1 MFQWGEDCRDGFRQK
16 KTASVDAGDLLDPG
30 LNIVDLSVGR
40 CSVGFVKS
48 NGNAF
53 IIRTTVRKDGTRAVQ
68 RQSKRV
74 FICSESDQC
83 KVKIQAVRCADES
96 VTVLSEAGIVFC
108 VDAGHARFIPRT
120 PEALR
125 NRPVSQVAC
134 GSQHFVTLTRDG
146 QVYTWGQGSRGQL
159 GLGEEHQDTHSPQHL
174 LSLSAMPL
182 VQISAGGEQSFALS
196 VSGGVFGWGRND
208 CGQLGLG
215 DRTDRH
221 TPTSIHCLNKKKTV
235 DVSCGND
242 HTVILTK
249 TGAVFTFGS
258 GKYGQLGHNSFR
270 DEVRPRLVAELWGT
284 KVTKIACGRH
294 HTLALTASRRVY
306 SFGCD
311 EQGQLGYRQESHPS
325 VPLPVQLPRDTTI
338 SLIISNIYAGENYS
352 FATCTSLQ
360 GAGVEANTD
369 NVSYHCIESGINK
382 WMSKRK
388 SKSRQELKKDILK
401 TISSASCWNQSFLD
415 QSNEKHFQTSPE
427 YSGLNLSLA
436 QQAFEKLA
444 KKDIVLMEVED
455 AVLLL
460 LPSLVEKPVGV
471 EGLRIFLLLSELLHV
486 TQSEELAVNAAA
498 AMQRLSTESLRVIGD
513 WWYSLSPSTMIK
525 HVEAWKNAVSERL
538 GLVYLSFDPTVTNLL
553 LVLQNMYNANNRIAG
568 CPRIPEKTFCLQ
580 IDQPFV
586 EADVEHL
593 QMVRSKNVD
602 NQTKFLLDFPFLM
615 DVTSKVYAFNYVAAR
630 SKGIAGPQWFLRI
643 IGEIPHL
650 VDHLK
655 LRLKRATLW
664 KDAFTQLAAA
674 APDTFKNMLV
684 VYLDEDPKI
693 SNVYKCDLF
702 HHVFNDMVSTQSDM
716 FMFDDSKT
724 LVWFPSK
731 VTEEDKKTFLV
742 LGVLCGLA
750 MYNQCI
756 MRLPFPLVLFK
767 KLLDV
772 EPTLE
777 DLKEFSNIGRSLQDV
792 LDYEDDVLQNLYMS
806 YLIHWD
812 GTEVDLDPQ
821 CPGKPVTSQN
831 KKEFVDAYVNHVF
844 NTSVDGAFQEF
855 KRGFFQVCDQD
866 LVKLFRAEELQELLV
881 GKDTFDWTKL
891 KENTIYSGGYKADH
905 PTIQMFWEVF
915 GELTEDQR
923 KDFIWFLTGFR
934 RVPVFGMDQIKMLIE
949 VKQVQSDCPDQHY
962 PESLTCYSLL
972 ILPLYSTKEVMRDRL
987 TEALIPENVFLT

>member
-30 LNIVDLSVGR
+30 MNIVDLSVGR

-68 RQSKRV
+68 RQKYV
-74 FICSESDQC
+74 QC

-96 VTVLSEAGIVFC
+96 VTLLSEAGIVFC

-249 TGAVFTFGS
+249 NGAVFTFGS

-311 EQGQLGYRQESHPS
+311 EQGQLGHRQESHPS
-325 VPLPVQLPRDTTI
+325 VPLPVQLPRDATNV
-338 SLIISNIYAGENYS
+338 LIINNIYAGENYS

-401 TISSASCWNQSFLD
+401 TISSASCWNRSFLD

-444 KKDIVLMEVED
+444 TKDYILMEVED

-498 AMQRLSTESLRVIGD
+498 AMQRLSPESLQVIGD

-538 GLVYLSFDPTVTNLL
+538 GLVHLSFHPTVINLL

-580 IDQPFV
+580 FDPTLVQI
-586 EADVEHL
+586 DVEFL
-593 QMVRSKNVD
+593 ELVQLENVD

-615 DVTSKVYAFNYVAAR
+615 DVTSKVYAFDYVAAR
-630 SKGIAGPQWFLRI
+630 SKGIAGPESFLRI
-643 IGEIPHL
+643 IFEMPPL

-664 KDAFTQLAAA
+664 KDTFTQLAAA

-684 VYLDEDPKI
+684 VYLDEDPMI

-702 HHVFNDMVSTQSDM
+702 HHVFNDMVSTQSGM

-767 KLLDV
+767 KLLDA

-777 DLKEFSNIGRSLQDV
+777 DLKEFSNIGR
-792 LDYEDDVLQNLYMS
+792 
-806 YLIHWD
+806 
-812 GTEVDLDPQ
+812 
-821 CPGKPVTSQN
+821 
-831 KKEFVDAYVNHVF
+831 F
-844 NTSVDGAFQEF
+844 
-855 KRGFFQVCDQD
+855 
-866 LVKLFRAEELQELLV
+866 
-881 GKDTFDWTKL
+881 
-891 KENTIYSGGYKADH
+891 
-905 PTIQMFWEVF
+905 
-915 GELTEDQR
+915 
-923 KDFIWFLTGFR
+923 TGM
-934 RVPVFGMDQIKMLIE
+934 GQ
-949 VKQVQSDCPDQHY
+949 
-962 PESLTCYSLL
+962 
-972 ILPLYSTKEVMRDRL
+972 RL
-987 TEALIPENVFLT
+987 TSIPNVLESK

>member
-30 LNIVDLSVGR
+30 MNIVDLSVGR

-68 RQSKRV
+68 RQKYV
-74 FICSESDQC
+74 QC

-96 VTVLSEAGIVFC
+96 VTLLSEAGIVFC

-249 TGAVFTFGS
+249 NGAVFTFGS

-311 EQGQLGYRQESHPS
+311 EQGQLGHRQESHPS
-325 VPLPVQLPRDTTI
+325 VPLPVQLPRDATNV
-338 SLIISNIYAGENYS
+338 LIINNIYAGENYS

-401 TISSASCWNQSFLD
+401 TISSASCWNRSFLD

-444 KKDIVLMEVED
+444 TKDYILMEVED

-498 AMQRLSTESLRVIGD
+498 AMQRLSPESLQVIGD

-538 GLVYLSFDPTVTNLL
+538 GLVHLSFHPTVINLL

-580 IDQPFV
+580 FDPTLVQI
-586 EADVEHL
+586 DVEFL
-593 QMVRSKNVD
+593 ELVQLENVD

-615 DVTSKVYAFNYVAAR
+615 DVTSKVYAFDYVAAR
-630 SKGIAGPQWFLRI
+630 SKGIAGPESFLRI
-643 IGEIPHL
+643 IFEMPPL

-664 KDAFTQLAAA
+664 KDTFTQLAAA

-684 VYLDEDPKI
+684 VYLDEDPMI

-702 HHVFNDMVSTQSDM
+702 HHVFNDMVSTQSGM

-767 KLLDV
+767 KLLDA

-792 LDYEDDVLQNLYMS
+792 LDYEDDVLQNLYIS
-806 YLIHWD
+806 FLIHWD

-821 CPGKPVTSQN
+821 CPGKQVTSQN
-831 KKEFVDAYVNHVF
+831 KLGVACIC
-844 NTSVDGAFQEF
+844 T
-855 KRGFFQVCDQD
+855 
-866 LVKLFRAEELQELLV
+866 
-881 GKDTFDWTKL
+881 
-891 KENTIYSGGYKADH
+891 
-905 PTIQMFWEVF
+905 
-915 GELTEDQR
+915 
-923 KDFIWFLTGFR
+923 
-934 RVPVFGMDQIKMLIE
+934 
-949 VKQVQSDCPDQHY
+949 
-962 PESLTCYSLL
+962 
-972 ILPLYSTKEVMRDRL
+972 
-987 TEALIPENVFLT
+987 

>member
-30 LNIVDLSVGR
+30 MNIVDLSVGR

-68 RQSKRV
+68 RQKYV
-74 FICSESDQC
+74 QC

-96 VTVLSEAGIVFC
+96 VTLLSEAGIVFC

-249 TGAVFTFGS
+249 NGAVFTFGS

-311 EQGQLGYRQESHPS
+311 EQGQLGHRQESHPS
-325 VPLPVQLPRDTTI
+325 VPLPVQLPRDATNV
-338 SLIISNIYAGENYS
+338 LIINNIYAGENYS

-401 TISSASCWNQSFLD
+401 TISSASCWNRSFLD

-444 KKDIVLMEVED
+444 TKDYILMEVED

-498 AMQRLSTESLRVIGD
+498 AMQRLSPESLQVIGD

-538 GLVYLSFDPTVTNLL
+538 GLVHLSFHPTVINLL

-580 IDQPFV
+580 FDPTLVQI
-586 EADVEHL
+586 DVEFL
-593 QMVRSKNVD
+593 ELVQLENVD

-615 DVTSKVYAFNYVAAR
+615 DVTSKVYAFDYVAAR
-630 SKGIAGPQWFLRI
+630 SK
-643 IGEIPHL
+643 
-650 VDHLK
+650 
-655 LRLKRATLW
+655 
-664 KDAFTQLAAA
+664 
-674 APDTFKNMLV
+674 
-684 VYLDEDPKI
+684 VYLDEDPMI

-702 HHVFNDMVSTQSDM
+702 HHVFNDMVSTQSGM

-767 KLLDV
+767 KLLDA

-792 LDYEDDVLQNLYMS
+792 LDYEDDVLQNLYIS
-806 YLIHWD
+806 FLIHWD

-821 CPGKPVTSQN
+821 CPGKQVTSQN

-891 KENTIYSGGYKADH
+891 KENTIYTGEYKADH

-949 VKQVQSDCPDQHY
+949 VKQVQTDCPDQHY
-962 PESLTCYSLL
+962 PESLTCHSLL

-987 TEALIPENVFLT
+987 TEALIPENVFLM